1 MQKYLRSYL
10 ATNGKYG
17 KTGTNIFSKTTDPP
31 EVIFNKIKGHQKP
44 KS

>member
-17 KTGTNIFSKTTDPP
+17 KTG
-31 EVIFNKIKGHQKP
+31 EKILLLCTMAT
-44 KS
+44 